1 MPTQPCRR
9 RTPAWA
15 LAALLPLALLVGAG
29 CSRAPRAE
37 NGTRPEQVAGESGLG
52 VADVARVYER
62 AGFIAEGG
70 QVPFIGT
77 VGYFASARPDSTL
90 SLVALSLAN
99 RALSFTRGGDQYQG
113 AYTVTLEVRRDSV
126 VVHRVEARE
135 QVRVASFRETTRGDE
150 SIIFQQYLP
159 LAPGNYALLVAVRD
173 EQSGRTGRH
182 EAVLLVPSL
191 VAGSLSTPLAV
202 YEAHPRM
209 RLDSLPALIAN
220 PRTTLVFGRDSA
232 FQVYLEA
239 YRPPAPVAA
248 AGVAPAAGDTA
259 RPAAPGVADGAP
271 VRVALT
277 VHGGTG
283 APWADTVSLPAR
295 GRLASGVA
303 DIPVSPLGIGLLS
316 LVARRLDAAPGDS
329 ARAALLV
336 SFGENLAVASFE
348 QMLDYLRYFGTPDRV
363 RQMRELPREAQAS
376 AWAVFLRETD
386 PNPSTPE
393 NEAVRDYFQR
403 LELANERFRGEGAP
417 GWLTDRGR
425 VLIGLGEPDQVYEQG
440 IADLST
446 RGRTMIWQYN
456 RYRTQLVFVDQTGF
470 GRWRL
475 TTGSEHDFES
485 LLRRV
490 RSQR

>member
-1 MPTQPCRR
+1 M
-9 RTPAWA
+9 
-15 LAALLPLALLVGAG
+15 
-29 CSRAPRAE
+29 
-37 NGTRPEQVAGESGLG
+37 
-52 VADVARVYER
+52 DVARVYER

-90 SLVALSLAN
+90 ALVALSLAN
-99 RALSFTRGGDQYQG
+99 RSLSFLRGGDQYQG
-113 AYTVTLEVRRDSV
+113 AYTVVLEVRRDSV
-126 VVHRVEARE
+126 VVRRVEARE

-150 SIIFQQYLP
+150 SVIFQQFVT
-159 LAPGNYALLVAVRD
+159 LAPGNYALLVTLRD

-182 EAVLLVPSL
+182 ESVLLVPSL
-191 VAGSLSTPLAV
+191 VAGTLSSPLAV
-202 YEAHPRM
+202 YEAQPRET
-209 RLDSLPALIAN
+209 LDSLPALIAN

-239 YRPPAPVAA
+239 YGAAGTAVIRDAAAAPPPADSTT
-248 AGVAPAAGDTA
+248 AGAGA
-259 RPAAPGVADGAP
+259 SVN
-271 VRVALT
+271 VQLT
-277 VHGGTG
+277 VRGGTG
-283 APWADTVSLPAR
+283 APWMDTVALAAH
-295 GRLASGVA
+295 GRVSSGVF

-316 LVARRLDAAPGDS
+316 LVARRLDGAAGDS
-329 ARAALLV
+329 TRAALLV
-336 SFGENLAVASFE
+336 SFGENLAVASFD
-348 QMLDYLRYFGTPDRV
+348 QMLDYLRYFGMSERV
-363 RQMRELPREAQAS
+363 RQMRALPREQQAG
-376 AWAVFLRETD
+376 AWAAFLRETD
-386 PNPSTPE
+386 PNPDTPE

-440 IADLST
+440 IADLSQ

-485 LLRRV
+485 LVRRV
-490 RSQR
+490 RDQQ

>member
-1 MPTQPCRR
+1 M
-9 RTPAWA
+9 
-15 LAALLPLALLVGAG
+15 
-29 CSRAPRAE
+29 
-37 NGTRPEQVAGESGLG
+37 
-52 VADVARVYER
+52 DVARVYER

-90 SLVALSLAN
+90 ALVALSLAN
-99 RALSFTRGGDQYQG
+99 RSLSFLRGGDQYQG
-113 AYTVTLEVRRDSV
+113 AYTVVLEVRRDSV
-126 VVHRVEARE
+126 VVRRVEARE

-150 SIIFQQYLP
+150 SVIFQQFVT
-159 LAPGNYALLVAVRD
+159 LAPGNYALLVTLRD

-182 EAVLLVPSL
+182 ESVLLVPSL
-191 VAGSLSTPLAV
+191 VAGTLSSPLAV
-202 YEAHPRM
+202 YEAQPRET
-209 RLDSLPALIAN
+209 LDSLPALIAN

-239 YRPPAPVAA
+239 YGGAGTAVIRDTAAAPPPADSTT
-248 AGVAPAAGDTA
+248 AGAGA
-259 RPAAPGVADGAP
+259 SVN
-271 VRVALT
+271 VQLT
-277 VHGGTG
+277 VRGGTG
-283 APWADTVSLPAR
+283 APWMDTVALAAH
-295 GRLASGVA
+295 GRVSSGVF

-316 LVARRLDAAPGDS
+316 LVARRLDGAAGDS
-329 ARAALLV
+329 TRAALLV
-336 SFGENLAVASFE
+336 SFGENLAVASFD
-348 QMLDYLRYFGTPDRV
+348 QMLDYLRYFGMSERV
-363 RQMRELPREAQAS
+363 RQMRALPREQQAG
-376 AWAVFLRETD
+376 AWAAFLRETD
-386 PNPSTPE
+386 PNPDTPE

-440 IADLST
+440 IADLSQ

-485 LLRRV
+485 LVRRV
-490 RSQR
+490 RDQQ